1 MFFIL
6 SKILFFLLV
15 PFWWIVILLLLRVII
30 RNAKWKKILGV
41 TALLIGILFTNPYLY
56 RTANLAWQPTP
67 VDLPGN
73 KAYEAG
79 ILLGGLAGYDKN
91 DRGYF
96 GSSAD
101 RFIQSAN
108 LYHQGI
114 IKKIVVSGGTGTIRQ
129 KEPAEA
135 IYLRSQL
142 IANGVRSED
151 IIMENRSRNTYEN
164 ALYSKI
170 LTDSLHLQPPFVLI
184 TSAQHMKRSISVF
197 DKADFKTIPFPCD
210 YKSIPIRETFEN
222 TLLPEISLLNDWS
235 YFIKEI
241 VGFYVYRLTGKA

>member
-6 SKILFFLLV
+6 SKILFFLLI
-15 PFWWIVILLLLRVII
+15 PFWWMVILLLVRAVI
-30 RNAKWKKILGV
+30 RNTKWKKILGV
-41 TALLIGILFTNPYLY
+41 TAILIGILFTNPYLY
-56 RTANLAWQPTP
+56 RAANLAWQPAP
-67 VDLPGN
+67 VDLPVN
-73 KAYEAG
+73 KTYEAG

-114 IKKIVVSGGTGTIRQ
+114 IKKIIVSGGTGTIRQ

-142 IANGVRSED
+142 IANGVKPED

-164 ALYSKI
+164 AIYSKL
-170 LTDSLHLQPPFVLI
+170 LTDSLHLQHPFVLI
-184 TSAQHMKRSISVF
+184 TSAQHMKRSIHVF
-197 DKADFKTIPFPCD
+197 NKAAFKTIPFPCD
-210 YKSIPIRETFEN
+210 YKSIPVRETFEN

-235 YFIKEI
+235 YLIKEI
-241 VGFYVYRLTGKA
+241 VGLYVYRLTGKA

>member
-6 SKILFFLLV
+6 SKILFFLLI
-15 PFWWIVILLLLRVII
+15 PFWWMVILLLLRAVI
-30 RNAKWKKILGV
+30 RNLKWKKILGV
-41 TALLIGILFTNPYLY
+41 MTIVIGILFTNPYLH
-56 RTANLAWQPTP
+56 RLANLAWQPTP
-67 VDLPGN
+67 VDLPTD
-73 KAYEAG
+73 KTYDAG
-79 ILLGGLAGYDKN
+79 ILLGGMAGYDKY

-96 GSSAD
+96 GGSAD

-114 IKKIVVSGGTGTIRQ
+114 IKKIIVSGGTGTIRQ

-142 IANGVRSED
+142 IANGVKPED
-151 IIMENRSRNTYEN
+151 IIMESRSRNTYEN
-164 ALYSKI
+164 AVYSKL
-170 LTDSLHLQPPFVLI
+170 LTDSLQLQPPFILI

-197 DKADFKTIPFPCD
+197 KKADFKTIPFPCD

-222 TLLPEISLLNDWS
+222 TLVPEISLLNDWS
-235 YFIKEI
+235 FLIKEI
-241 VGFYVYRLTGKA
+241 VGLYVYRFTGKA

>member
-6 SKILFFLLV
+6 SKILFFLLI
-15 PFWWIVILLLLRVII
+15 PFWWMVILLLMRAVI

-41 TALLIGILFTNPYLY
+41 TAILIGILFTNPYLY
-56 RTANLAWQPTP
+56 RVANLAWQPIP

-73 KAYEAG
+73 KTYEAG

-114 IKKIVVSGGTGTIRQ
+114 IKKIIVSGGTGTIRQ

-142 IANGVRSED
+142 IANGVKPED
-151 IIMENRSRNTYEN
+151 IIMESRSRNTYEN
-164 ALYSKI
+164 AIYSKI

-197 DKADFKTIPFPCD
+197 NKADFKIVIFPCD

-222 TLLPEISLLNDWS
+222 TILPEISLLNDWS
-235 YFIKEI
+235 YLIKEI
-241 VGFYVYRLTGKA
+241 VGLYVYRLTGKA

>member
-6 SKILFFLLV
+6 SKILFFLLI
-15 PFWWIVILLLLRVII
+15 PFWWIVILLLVRAVI
-30 RNAKWKKILGV
+30 RSPKWKKILGV
-41 TALLIGILFTNPYLY
+41 TAILIGILFTNPYLY

-67 VDLPGN
+67 VDLPTN
-73 KAYEAG
+73 KTYEAG

-114 IKKIVVSGGTGTIRQ
+114 IKKIIVSGGTGTIRQ

-142 IANGVRSED
+142 IANGVKQED

-164 ALYSKI
+164 AIYSKV
-170 LTDSLHLQPPFVLI
+170 LADSLHLQPPFVLI
-184 TSAQHMKRSISVF
+184 TSAQHMKRSINVF
-197 DKADFKTIPFPCD
+197 NKADFKTIPFPCD
-210 YKSIPIRETFEN
+210 YKTIPVRETFEN
-222 TLLPEISLLNDWS
+222 TILPEISLLSEWS

-241 VGFYVYRLTGKA
+241 VGLYVYRLTGKA

>member
-6 SKILFFLLV
+6 SKILFFILI
-15 PFWWIVILLLLRVII
+15 PFWWMVILLLVRAVI

-41 TALLIGILFTNPYLY
+41 TAILIGILFTNPYLY
-56 RTANLAWQPTP
+56 RVANLAWQPTP
-67 VDLPGN
+67 LDLPGN
-73 KAYEAG
+73 KTYEAG

-114 IKKIVVSGGTGTIRQ
+114 IKKIIVSGGTGTIRQ

-135 IYLRSQL
+135 IYLRAQL
-142 IANGVRSED
+142 IANRVKPED
-151 IIMENRSRNTYEN
+151 IIMESRSRNTYEN
-164 ALYSKI
+164 AVYSK
-170 LTDSLHLQPPFVLI
+170 LLSDSLHLQPPFVLI
-184 TSAQHMKRSISVF
+184 TSAQHMKRSINVF
-197 DKADFKTIPFPCD
+197 NKADFKTIPFPCD
-210 YKSIPIRETFEN
+210 YKSIPVRETFEN
-222 TLLPEISLLNDWS
+222 TILPEISLLNDWS
-235 YFIKEI
+235 YLIKEI
-241 VGFYVYRLTGKA
+241 VGLYVYRLTGKA